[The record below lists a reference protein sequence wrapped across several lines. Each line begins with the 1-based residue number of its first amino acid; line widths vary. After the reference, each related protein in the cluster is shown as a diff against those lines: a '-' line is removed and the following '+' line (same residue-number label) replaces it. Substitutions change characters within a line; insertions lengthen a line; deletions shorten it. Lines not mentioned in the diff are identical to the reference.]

1 MLRSVV
7 LLLFCCSPA
16 LPDPLYFLVKEQLTP
31 TEAGQRFNEGAGA
44 PLTNN
49 AVNAGYTQQTVW
61 IKLQPASISTDKKI
75 MELTYPILDW
85 VKLYAFSKNG
95 IKAQQSGDF
104 VPYHDWP
111 IDHKNP
117 AFQLSSEVRSA
128 DFLLFE
134 VSSTSS
140 LQVGLKFHNEVEFN
154 KKNRLEHTFSGMFY
168 GTFLIMIVYNF
179 FIWLFVREKSHLYYI
194 IFLIGF
200 GLLVFTFQGYAFQ
213 NLWPTATQWNS
224 NAILFFMQFALWAA
238 LSFQRHLLGLKNKLP
253 RLDKAGQYLRLL
265 LLLGMLCSLFS
276 NAYSFVIVS
285 FLLLVSTVVHLLC
298 SSITLMLRG
307 DRSAKLYFFAWCFLI
322 VGSMINV
329 AVAFDWLP
337 PYFALRNAMQIG
349 SVFEVALLSFTL
361 GDRYQQILIEKEVA
375 QEELLET
382 RKRSIERQR
391 KQLRSFFRFVPQD
404 FISLLKKRK
413 FESIQLGD
421 SMEVKKMTILFA
433 DIRGFTKF
441 AEKNNSEEVLRKL
454 NSLLS
459 QIEPI
464 ILKHGG
470 FIDKYIGD
478 AIMALFPRDPLGA
491 LKAAWE
497 MNEKVRSLNES
508 GATTFKMGIGVH
520 QGPVILGSIGSQKRI
535 DMTVIGDT
543 VNTAA
548 RVESLTRT
556 YDVDILFAKSMLSAV
571 GAGFKGD
578 YRSIDQVKAKGK
590 SDTIEIFELLT
601 V

>member
-1 MLRSVV
+1 MLKSVVV
-7 LLLFCCSPA
+7 LLLFCSPA
-16 LPDPLYFLVKEQLTP
+16 LPGPLYFLVNEELTP
-31 TEAGQRFNEGAGA
+31 QEASLRFGKGTEV
-44 PLTNN
+44 PLKDN

-61 IKLQPASISTDKKI
+61 IKLQPASFSADKKI
-75 MELTYPILDW
+75 LEFTYPILDQ
-85 VKLYAFSKNG
+85 VNLYAFSKSG

-104 VPYHDWP
+104 VPYMDWP
-111 IDHKNP
+111 VDHKNP
-117 AFQLSSEVRSA
+117 SFKLSDEIRNA
-128 DFLLFE
+128 DFILLE

-140 LQVGLKFHNEVEFN
+140 LQVGVKFYNEVEFN

-168 GTFLIMIVYNF
+168 GTFLIMIIYNF
-179 FIWLFVREKSHLYYI
+179 FIWIFVREKSHLYYI
-194 IFLIGF
+194 NFLIGF

-238 LSFQRHLLGLKNKLP
+238 LSFQRHLLRLKDKLP

-265 LLLGMLCSLFS
+265 LLLGMLYSLFS
-276 NAYSFVIVS
+276 NAYSFVIIS

-298 SSITLMLRG
+298 SSITLILRG

-322 VGSMINV
+322 VGSMVNV

-337 PYFALRNAMQIG
+337 PHFALRNAMQIG

-413 FESIQLGD
+413 FESVQLGD

-433 DIRGFTKF
+433 DIRGFTDF
-441 AEKNNSEEVLRKL
+441 AEKNKSEDVLRKL

-464 ILKHGG
+464 ILKHDG

-478 AIMALFPRDPLGA
+478 AIMALFPRDALGA

-520 QGPVILGSIGSQKRI
+520 QGQAILGSIGSKRRI

-556 YDVDILFAKSMLSAV
+556 YDVDILFTKSMVSAV
-571 GAGFKGD
+571 GTDFRGT

-590 SDTIEIFELLT
+590 SETIEIFELLT